1 MCTGRIDEKYILQAL
16 LQGADGVLI
25 GGCHI
30 GDCHYISGNLQAEE
44 RVQRV
49 RQWLKEAGI
58 NPTRLRLEWIS
69 AGEGKKLADVMTDFT
84 QQLEKLG
91 PSPLR
96 PLSTTTQSSLHPK

>member
-25 GGCHI
+25 GGCHH
-30 GDCHYISGNLQAEE
+30 GDCHYTSGNLRAEE

-49 RQWLKEAGI
+49 HQWLKQAGI
-58 NPTRLRLEWIS
+58 DPTRLRLEWIS
-69 AGEGKKLADVMTDFT
+69 AGEGKKLAEVMTDFT
-84 QQLEKLG
+84 QQLKKLG

-96 PLSTTTQSSLHPK
+96 PLLDASS